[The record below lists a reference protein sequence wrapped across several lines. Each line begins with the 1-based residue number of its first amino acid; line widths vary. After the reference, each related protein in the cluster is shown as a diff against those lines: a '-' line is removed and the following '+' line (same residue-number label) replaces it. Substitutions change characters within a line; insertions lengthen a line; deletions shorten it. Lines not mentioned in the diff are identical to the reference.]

1 MKLNEIVAALE
12 GASNRLID
20 AERLSEG
27 DLHQLERHYG
37 ELAKLAAK
45 GRRVT
50 ESHSIEEA
58 RARHADKGPGRRSA
72 RTAK

>member
-20 AERLSEG
+20 AERLSED

-45 GRRVT
+45 GRGVT

-58 RARHADKGPGRRSA
+58 RARHATKGSRRSSA
-72 RTAK
+72 RTSK